1 MLDQT
6 KRQNSKELDTT
17 HMFHECTDAK
27 SPCVIVVAGHFQL
40 SYALENFYGLLIRK
54 SDMINIGLNDLH
66 RVEDR
71 IRALS
76 ETRRQKVLDVGQNFI
91 EALTIL
97 RQPLEPISDQKL
109 DVLGGALLDFGRGVE
124 KVFTHDA
131 DRGSN
136 IFELLVVCD
145 AN

>member
-54 SDMINIGLNDLH
+54 SDMINIGLNDLQ

-91 EALTIL
+91 ESLTIL
-97 RQPLEPISDQKL
+97 R
-109 DVLGGALLDFGRGVE
+109 
-124 KVFTHDA
+124 
-131 DRGSN
+131 
-136 IFELLVVCD
+136 
-145 AN
+145 